1 MAFENDQ
8 IVSNANPA
16 VQSFVDTY
24 KPVADS
30 VGKELN
36 VDPGILLGKWGNET
50 GWGKNVI
57 PDTYNLGNIKD
68 FSGGGVQATDNVTK
82 SKDRYKKYSSPEEF
96 GQDYTKLIRSKY
108 PNAVGAGSDVDKF
121 TAGLTGYA
129 EDPNYSTK
137 VSDAYKRVGSLATKD
152 DPFANDKIVSKANE
166 DPFAKDKIVTP
177 SQDETDPF
185 AKDKIISSP
194 SVLGAAKAEYQE
206 EKQNFVD
213 TFLSHGAAGILPAMG
228 GFAGAKGL
236 TSVATAALGA
246 TPEGRVLKV
255 AFPIIT
261 NLVGSGVGY
270 YATNKIERNLLPE
283 SINHHL
289 EVGEQQNKYAAQ
301 AGDILGFAAVGG
313 VAVPETLKQAA
324 FAGSIGVG
332 IEGFQQWMSG
342 EYDPTALLIN
352 AVTFPFLGDKPTKLG
367 RLATLE
373 PLRSVKPKQNIDDIL
388 KKDLYT
394 PKTFNDYNVV
404 DLDKESIEDYAKR
417 HGLNGKEEESDL
429 DAYKK
434 KHNIPQDAKYDGR
447 DTEGNFTFLDSK
459 NYVHTAPESP
469 PVPEGASYLGIDRN
483 GKHLYEVIEGKYRYR
498 YTSEFNPK
506 QLELVN
512 RLAKEQKKAKKVD
525 PDTVQKH
532 RANQSQYEDPVRP
545 VTSVADGSK
554 HLEVDKKAIMEH
566 FKDKRWEFLYNLPKN
581 YFKTPQAYTDFLLNR
596 ASIKEEMPFEDWYK
610 ANPSVNSSLTYD
622 SRKSFYT
629 ELNDIKTKA
638 ILGEASDAD
647 LLRYDELIKQGPPQ
661 QYVDYAEH
669 ITPDELKGIIVGSKN
684 IGEAIDRIV
693 AGKFGGK
700 VEQEIFKLL
709 QKGKWLSSAELN
721 LFDTLHPDGPNV
733 PAEYDPNTHAV
744 RLFNGADLPTFAHE
758 IFHAGTIKALDD
770 PANAKYVEE
779 LENLLND
786 IKDVIPEEEH
796 WKEWK
801 DENGKTVGSGIYGTK
816 NIAEFISEGY
826 TSDDFRRILQNIVV
840 KRDGPQNK
848 LAKAWDEFKN
858 ILKDLMGISNK
869 DEVTAFD
876 KLMDLTHDMV
886 NGNDPKAWGR
896 GSITQKFGY
905 NTDAW
910 KQYESELNKQAIDA
924 AQANPFFNMD
934 VLNIPPLPENEDG
947 MADWLF
953 NLQNIDMYDEVIAK
967 SIRDQ
972 VDLTPEQSA
981 ALQHFVE
988 GLHRDHVE
996 LHTKANNIDN
1006 EIKQMGKGI
1015 GAEYFER
1022 EFQSG
1027 TTNREKYNKLKDI
1040 YNRMESDN
1048 PKVKDTVTDEE
1059 NKYFND
1065 NKDFWETSRTWQKT
1079 VAERLEAMKQ
1089 LEKDAADL
1097 RALANQGTTLTPEEQ
1112 DIFDRIYKP
1121 LLETRV
1127 DITKFLM
1134 REGVMKNKT
1143 LSENNFPR
1151 QREPM
1156 SKDEI
1161 KAYEDKL
1168 IAKGLKDPEPTGL
1181 RKLYSNVKNFI
1192 GELGGGDKGGFNF
1205 DLQKQRGAAK
1215 DRSVFVLEAADG
1227 KRSVIEVKPGG
1238 NVIKWENVNGE
1249 KEPSLLTRL
1258 VSPTDGSRATLTGA
1272 LDVGDKLLN
1281 GTVVEGT
1288 VPEIEFHSP
1297 FRYKK
1302 DSLSVL
1308 LNSVN
1313 ELKAQARYYQGIKN
1327 LTESDLFKSLA
1338 RPAGPK
1344 DELPDG
1350 YSIPDGLDRL
1360 PALRGW
1366 AFPNKLSEVITDFA
1380 KVKDPTF
1387 LTNMASLIVKN
1398 MMLNPLGHMYNE
1410 GMHLGVGRGLSGW
1423 VTPAGIYRFV
1433 KYGKQAIDDVLGMS
1447 SFYTDTIKYGGSILG
1462 ESTRNSTFGDAI
1474 YNKGLRE
1481 FSKTQDFKDLAKDT
1495 GRTLLNMYDVLSE
1508 ASGRAMWMSRNI
1520 MYLQW
1525 LREVM
1530 ATKGLSHPEA
1540 IEYVEKHMPNYR
1552 VPSRIGEKVLGSSLS
1567 RGIASVMKNPN
1578 ITVFSPYHY
1587 GYLKSMINTVKE
1599 VGSGLKG
1606 AEGNKEFREG
1616 IDRVAAMAV
1625 IMACFYPL
1633 MDMLAQRMTGNEN
1646 ARQRRA
1652 GPFHLMDAIGEVA
1665 DGTKDPQAVLSA
1677 FFTFNPALQ
1686 GMVQF
1691 GIDRNIYTGQQIYN
1705 LMSEPSVIT
1714 KDILRYF
1721 TQQVPQASQVF
1732 QATKDDS
1739 GEGAQVFGARQLDIE
1754 SKTSIQQSKI
1764 DRMIRKLRKRA
1775 LKHDIKREED
1785 IL

>member
-1 MAFENDQ
+1 MENPFLQD
-8 IVSNANPA
+8 SSKDNLNTFKDFLG
-16 VQSFVDTY
+16 QSEG
-24 KPVADS
+24 ADY
-30 VGKELN
+30 
-36 VDPGILLGKWGNET
+36 
-50 GWGKNVI
+50 NVI
-57 PDTYNLGNIKD
+57 TGGSTFNDFSKHPGVVGTTTAEGPSTAAGKYQITKTTYDEYAKKLNITDFSPESQDKIAEAIIKD
-68 FSGGGVQATDNVTK
+68 KGALPDIEKGDYESAINKLGGTWA
-82 SKDRYKKYSSPEEF
+82 SLPSSKYSQPKRSWDWVKE
-96 GQDYTKLIRSKY
+96 KLRL
-108 PNAVGAGSDVDKF
+108 GD
-121 TAGLTGYA
+121 
-129 EDPNYSTK
+129 K
-137 VSDAYKRVGSLATKD
+137 VSDKTLSDLIVDTPKDTAKTSEPPKEENPFLTDTTAEKNPFLEEDTKTTANPFLDDNTLVGAIKAQYK
-152 DPFANDKIVSKANE
+152 
-166 DPFAKDKIVTP
+166 
-177 SQDETDPF
+177 
-185 AKDKIISSP
+185 
-194 SVLGAAKAEYQE
+194 E

-228 GFAGAKGL
+228 GLAGAKGL

-301 AGDILGFAAVGG
+301 LGDITAFAGVGG

-367 RLATLE
+367 EWATLK
-373 PLRSVKPKQNIDDIL
+373 PLRDVKPKQNIDDIL

-404 DLDKESIEDYAKR
+404 DLDKETAKEYSAR
-417 HGLNGKEEESDL
+417 
-429 DAYKK
+429 
-434 KHNIPQDAKYDGR
+434 HNID
-447 DTEGNFTFLDSK
+447 ESK
-459 NYVHTAPESP
+459 AE
-469 PVPEGASYLGIDRN
+469 E
-483 GKHLYEVIEGKYRYR
+483 
-498 YTSEFNPK
+498 
-506 QLELVN
+506 
-512 RLAKEQKKAKKVD
+512 
-525 PDTVQKH
+525 H
-532 RANQSQYEDPVRP
+532 RANQSQYEEAVRP

-581 YFKTPQAYTDFLLNR
+581 YFKTPQAYTDFLINR
-596 ASIKEEMPFEDWYK
+596 VSIKEEMPFEDWYK
-610 ANPSVNSSLTYD
+610 ANPSVSSSLTYD

-647 LLRYDELIKQGPPQ
+647 LLRHDELIKQGPPQ
-661 QYVDYAEH
+661 QYVNYADH

-721 LFDTLHPDGPNV
+721 LFDTLHPEGPNV

-758 IFHAGTIKALDD
+758 IFHAGTIKALND
-770 PANAKYVEE
+770 PTNAKYVEE

-786 IKDVIPEEEH
+786 IKNVIPEEEH

-801 DENGKTVGSGIYGTK
+801 DENGKTVGSGLYGTK
-816 NIAEFISEGY
+816 NVAEFISEGY
-826 TSDDFRRILQNIVV
+826 TSDDFRRTLQNIVV

-886 NGNDPKAWGR
+886 NGNDAKAWGR

-1156 SKDEI
+1156 SKDEA

-1606 AEGNKEFREG
+1606 SEGRKEFIEG
-1616 IDRVAAMAV
+1616 VDRVAAMAV

-1665 DGTKDPQAVLSA
+1665 EGTKDPQAVLSA

-1691 GIDRNIYTGQQIYN
+1691 GLDRNIYTGQQIYN
-1705 LMSEPSVIT
+1705 PMSEPSIIA
-1714 KDILRYF
+1714 KDVLRYF

-1732 QATKDDS
+1732 QANKDDS

-1764 DRMIRKLRKRA
+1764 DKMIRKLRRRA
-1775 LKHDIKREED
+1775 FKHDIKREED